1 MDEKQVFAQKQK
13 ETSKQ
18 FWDEVE
24 VVREENGLNPW
35 EAKMCCYY
43 ICGMPSWK
51 AFEQIVIDYAEEFQS
66 LTIPEHISGVR
77 KLSQAWLARPAW
89 KRFMDWAKVRSQEL
103 YALNLH
109 EYDWKFKDSEIEL
122 RYILDAA
129 KQQLERSKMISQ
141 DIIQCIISATK
152 ELNAMYKYNGNNFD
166 AQKAKMVIFVGEDEL
181 ED

>member
-1 MDEKQVFAQKQK
+1 
-13 ETSKQ
+13 
-18 FWDEVE
+18 
-24 VVREENGLNPW
+24 
-35 EAKMCCYY
+35 
-43 ICGMPSWK
+43 
-51 AFEQIVIDYAEEFQS
+51 
-66 LTIPEHISGVR
+66 
-77 KLSQAWLARPAW
+77 
-89 KRFMDWAKVRSQEL
+89 MDWARVRSQEL

-152 ELNAMYKYNGNNFD
+152 ELNAMYKYNGSNFD
-166 AQKAKMVIFVGEDEL
+166 AQKAKMVIFVGDDEL